1 MRLRQIV
8 LSMVCVLGPFGLTPV
23 AAQKVASVQSP
34 ARPLGLPV
42 HGPVMEFASDA
53 RSRDFYVNYM
63 PDFLKIID
71 ENLSESVV
79 FTGVKGFKLD
89 ASRLFLRTKSDKN
102 IRIYFLY
109 EGAGYHNTVG
119 FAWTPAGATKT
130 GAPTVLFPDASIKS
144 GKTRSEWEPL
154 KCGDFVEIGPGDR
167 GYQLDF
173 FLISNA
179 VNGGKQWLWNDIAR
193 NPDSLQHVVAF
204 MLPGTPFILIGFEDI
219 IGGGDLDYNDA
230 LFVVDIGQTNADDL
244 DEDDEST
251 LPH

>member
-1 MRLRQIV
+1 MRLQLFGLAI
-8 LSMVCVLGPFGLTPV
+8 LCALGPVGLNS
-23 AAQKVASVQSP
+23 ASAQKVASVQSP

-53 RSRDFYVNYM
+53 RSKDFYVNYM
-63 PDFLKIID
+63 PNFLKIID
-71 ENLSESVV
+71 DNLSESVA
-79 FTGVKGFKLD
+79 FTGVSGFKLD

-119 FAWTPAGATKT
+119 FAWTPAGAAST
-130 GAPTVLFPDASIKS
+130 GSPTVLFPDASIKS
-144 GKTRSEWEPL
+144 GKTRTTWEPL
-154 KCGDFVEIGPGDR
+154 KCGDFIEIGPGDR

-179 VNGGKQWLWNDIAR
+179 VNGGRQWFWNDPEK
-193 NPDSLQHVVAF
+193 NSDSLQHVVAF
-204 MLPGTPFILIGFEDI
+204 LLPGTPYILIGFEDI
-219 IGGGDLDYNDA
+219 HGGGDRDYNDA
-230 LFVVDIGQTNADDL
+230 LFVVDIGQINADDL